1 MKKMIEYFI
10 KYPVLGNT
18 LVVLI
23 LSFGFFTL
31 MGLKTTFF
39 PPEPTRS
46 ITLSASYPGASPQ
59 EIEEG
64 ITTKIEDNLKGIT
77 GIERVSS
84 TSRENAVSISV
95 ELKHG
100 YDANVLLQE
109 VKNAVDKV
117 NSFPVGMEKINVYK
131 NEAREFVISFA
142 LAGNT
147 SLSNLKNY
155 ARRIERDLLAKDGIS
170 KLTLS
175 GFPNQEIEISFR
187 EVDLRKYGLK
197 FDEVASAIGAANLK
211 ITGGK
216 IRGTREDFLIRADNK
231 DYYAKDLQNQ
241 VVKTTDTGTLIRLK
255 DVADVKDKW
264 AEDPNKIY
272 FNGKP
277 AIVINL
283 QKTND
288 EDLLE
293 IVKTAKEYM
302 AEFNSKNPDI
312 QLNVLR
318 DGSKTINERISILTT
333 NGAIGV
339 FLVILFLG
347 LSLNPRLAFWVALSI
362 PISFAGMFMFSSIH
376 GLTINVMSLMAMILV
391 IGILVDDGIVIA
403 ENIYQH
409 YELGESPLK
418 AAVNGTME
426 VLPSVISAVLTT
438 VVIFFTFFFLEGGM
452 GDHTADIAYVVSSTL
467 LISLVEAIFILPAH
481 IAHSKALHTT
491 SSNKSNILKKV
502 ENVIF
507 MVRDKFYAPLL
518 KKVIKH
524 PVITLAVPV
533 ALLLITLG
541 AIKGSII
548 KTTFFPVLE
557 FDNIQVSLEMPAGT
571 SDRITDKLISDM
583 YVKVAR
589 MDSVYRAEN
598 PDSKGLIDK
607 IYGRVGPGT
616 HVGSLSIA
624 LVSGEERTVNNL
636 QLRQMIR
643 KAIGKID
650 GVEKLQVG
658 GGGRWGMPVSI
669 SLQSDNLEQLQ
680 NAKDKLK
687 DELGRFDQLKDVVD
701 NNPRGIK
708 EISVNLKD
716 KAYALGLT
724 TAQVMNQIRSGFFG
738 REAQRILRGIDEV
751 RIWVRYDESGRM
763 TVQQLED
770 MRIRLADGREFPVSE
785 LADISI
791 QRGIMSIYHID
802 GQRVISVEADIANN
816 DVSVPDVLSKIKT
829 VIMPKITAEF
839 PDVRFNFDGESR
851 ENDKTMAAMMKVVPP
866 MLMLMFL
873 IIVVTFRSFSQAG
886 IVFSLIPFAL
896 IGVAWGHFVQGYI
909 VSILSLFG
917 TIALIG
923 IVVNDSLVFTDA
935 FNRLIKSGLSFDNAL
950 FEAGKSRFR
959 AVVLTSLTTMAG
971 LGPLIFEKSM
981 QAQFLSPMAI
991 SIAYGIF
998 FGTMLTLLIL
1008 PSFLSLNNKVLV
1020 FVRSLFSGKKL
1031 TKEEVEPAI
1040 REELILSAMDPEN

>member
-1 MKKMIEYFI
+1 MKNMIEYFI

-18 LVVLI
+18 IVVLI
-23 LSFGFFTL
+23 LSFGLFTL

-77 GIERVSS
+77 GIERVTS
-84 TSRENAVSISV
+84 TSMENAVSISV

-131 NEAREFVISFA
+131 NEAREFVLAFA

-147 SLSNLKNY
+147 PLTTLKSN

-170 KLTLS
+170 KINLS
-175 GFPNQEIEISFR
+175 GFPSEEIEISFR
-187 EVDLRKYGLK
+187 ETDLRKFGLR

-216 IRGTREDFLIRADNK
+216 IRGTLEDFLIRADNK
-231 DYYAKDLQNQ
+231 DYYAKDLQNH
-241 VVKTTDTGTLIRLK
+241 VVKTTDNGTLIRLK
-255 DVADVKDKW
+255 DIADVTDKW
-264 AEDPNKIY
+264 AEDPNKVY

-277 AIVINL
+277 AIVVNI

-293 IVKTAKEYM
+293 IVETAKEYM
-302 AEFNSKNPDI
+302 ADFNSKNPDI
-312 QLNVLR
+312 QLYILR
-318 DGSKTINERISILTT
+318 DGSKTINERINILST

-339 FLVILFLG
+339 ILVLLFLG

-362 PISFAGMFMFSSIH
+362 PLSFAGMFMFSPIH

-409 YELGESPLK
+409 YEMGESPLK
-418 AAVNGTME
+418 AAVNGTIE
-426 VLPSVISAVLTT
+426 VLPSVVSAVLTT
-438 VVIFFTFFFLEGGM
+438 VVIFLTFFFLEGGM
-452 GDHTADIAYVVSSTL
+452 GDHTADIAYVVSATL

-481 IAHSKALHTT
+481 IAHSKALH
-491 SSNKSNILKKV
+491 SKNGNKTNILKKA
-502 ENVIF
+502 ENLLFLI
-507 MVRDKFYAPLL
+507 RDKFYSPIL
-518 KKVIKH
+518 KASIKH
-524 PVITLAVPV
+524 PLITLSIPL
-533 ALLLITLG
+533 ALFIITLG
-541 AIKGSII
+541 AINGSVI

-557 FDNIQVSLEMPAGT
+557 FDNIQVTLEMPAGT

-583 YVKVAR
+583 YMKVAG
-589 MDSVYRAEN
+589 MDSIYRAEN
-598 PDSKGLIDK
+598 PETKGLIDR
-607 IYGRVGPGT
+607 IYGYVGSGT
-616 HVGSLSIA
+616 HVGGLSVA
-624 LVSGEERTVNNL
+624 LVSGEERMVNNL
-636 QLRQMIR
+636 EVREMIR
-643 KAIGKID
+643 TAIGNIE
-650 GVEKLQVG
+650 GAEKLQVG

-680 NAKDKLK
+680 NAKEKLK
-687 DELGRFDQLKDVVD
+687 TELGRFEQLKDVID
-701 NNPRGIK
+701 NNPKGIK

-724 TAQVMNQIRSGFFG
+724 TTQIMNQIRSGFFG
-738 REAQRILRGIDEV
+738 QEAQRILRGIDEV
-751 RIWVRYDESGRM
+751 RIWVRYGESERM
-763 TVQQLED
+763 TVEQLEN
-770 MRIRLADGREFPVSE
+770 MRIRLADGSEFPVSE

-791 QRGIMSIYHID
+791 QRGIMSIFHID
-802 GQRVISVEADIANN
+802 GQRVIKVEADISNN
-816 DVSVPDVLSKIKT
+816 DVSVPDVLTKIKT
-829 VIMPKITAEF
+829 EIMPTITAEF

-851 ENDKTMAAMMKVVPP
+851 ENAKTMAAMMKVVPP
-866 MLMLMFL
+866 MLLLMFL
-873 IIVVTFRSFSQAG
+873 IIVVTFRSFTQAG
-886 IVFSLIPFAL
+886 IVYSLIPFAL
-896 IGVAWGHFVQGYI
+896 IGVAWGHFIQGYI
-909 VSILSLFG
+909 ISILSLFG

-923 IVVNDSLVFTDA
+923 IVVNDSLVFIGA
-935 FNRLIKSGLSFDNAL
+935 FNRLMKKGMQFSDAL
-950 FEAGKSRFR
+950 FEAGRSRFR

-971 LGPLIFEKSM
+971 LGPLIFETSM

-1008 PSFLSLNNKVLV
+1008 PSLLAMNNKILV
-1020 FVRSLFSGKKL
+1020 FVKSIISGRKL

-1040 REELILSAMDPEN
+1040 REEAVLSLMDAEN